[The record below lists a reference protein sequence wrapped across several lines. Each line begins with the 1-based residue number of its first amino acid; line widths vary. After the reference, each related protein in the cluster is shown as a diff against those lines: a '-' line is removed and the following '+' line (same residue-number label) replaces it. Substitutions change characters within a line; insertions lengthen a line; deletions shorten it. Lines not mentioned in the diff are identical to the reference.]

1 MLQYAKAVVA
11 GATAGLTTL
20 GGALADGHVTAG
32 EWIAVAI
39 AVLGGLGLTAAV
51 PNAKANRPTR
61 M

>member
-20 GGALADGHVTAG
+20 GGALADGHVSPG
-32 EWIAVAI
+32 EWIAVAV
-39 AVLGGLGLTAAV
+39 AVLGGLGLTALV
-51 PNAKANRPTR
+51 PNAKAKQPTR